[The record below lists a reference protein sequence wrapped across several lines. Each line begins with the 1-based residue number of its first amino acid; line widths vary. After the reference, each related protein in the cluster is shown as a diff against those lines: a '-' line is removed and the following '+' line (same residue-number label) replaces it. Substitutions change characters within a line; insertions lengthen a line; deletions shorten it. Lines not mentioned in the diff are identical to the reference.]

1 MERKRS
7 PQSTRAFS
15 FWESCHWP
23 HATIAV
29 ERISFVHWQLVHKLA
44 TVQVPSPPRNFSLWN
59 NPKQQDGVS
68 RVSEECTIEKR
79 WATCIA
85 DYNKYMGGIDCTD
98 QLLKPYEVPRK
109 HWSGSRRW
117 PSTLCSFPC
126 STSSLFIRRVVIKK
140 QFLRFQHE
148 VIAALLFENGNGA
161 DIEIPREENITRL
174 TEHHFVSPI
183 PVKAS
188 KQKPQKRCQRG
199 VHKEC

>member
-1 MERKRS
+1 MKRKRS

-126 STSSLFIRRVVIKK
+126 STSSLFIRRVVIKNNSWDFNMK
-140 QFLRFQHE
+140 WLQHFSLKMEMVLTWRFPGRRTSYD
-148 VIAALLFENGNGA
+148 LLS
-161 DIEIPREENITRL
+161 ITL
-174 TEHHFVSPI
+174 CHPF
-183 PVKAS
+183 
-188 KQKPQKRCQRG
+188 Q
-199 VHKEC
+199 